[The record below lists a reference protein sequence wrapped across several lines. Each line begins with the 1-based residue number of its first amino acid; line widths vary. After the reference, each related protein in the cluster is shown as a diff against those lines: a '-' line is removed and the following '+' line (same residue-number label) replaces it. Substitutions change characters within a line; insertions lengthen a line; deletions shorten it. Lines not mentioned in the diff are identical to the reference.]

1 MFEVFYRFFVLGCM
15 SFGGPVAHIGYF
27 QREFVEKRHWIEE
40 ETFSTGLSLCQFL
53 PGPASSQLG
62 MYIGYHRAGYLGAL
76 AAFVGFTFP
85 SFALLTLAAVYSAK
99 LGDSSVLAL
108 LISAAKLLAVVVV
121 ADAIWTMAKKF
132 LTDAATAL
140 VCFASAAWILWQTGL
155 VAQLMPI
162 VIAGV
167 LGWVFIRKPESVAP
181 KAREGVNLTQTVSL
195 FGVFAALLVLPALA
209 SGSGLISVFNHFY
222 QAGSFVF
229 GGGHVVLPL
238 LQPLIG
244 DAVSGDALV
253 EGYAAA
259 QLVPG
264 PMFTIASYIGASMD
278 GIPPMLGS
286 VIATL
291 AIFLPGALLLFAALP
306 VWQAVMSHHKFA
318 GAVTLINAAVVG
330 LLVAAFYQPVWVS
343 AVHGIADIVA
353 VVVGFAVMR
362 KFNISVFWLLG
373 GMLAYVVVS
382 SMI

>member
-1 MFEVFYRFFVLGCM
+1 MLDVFIRFLVLGCM

-27 QREFVEKRHWIEE
+27 QREFVDKRKWIEE
-40 ETFSTGLSLCQFL
+40 EKFTMALSLCQFL

-62 MYIGYHRAGYLGAL
+62 MFIGYHRAGYLGAI

-85 SFALLTLAAVYSAK
+85 SFLLLTLAAIYSAK
-99 LGDSSVLAL
+99 LGDSTWLSI

-132 LTDAATAL
+132 ITNASTLA
-140 VCFASAAWILWQTGL
+140 VCVCSSGWILWQAGL
-155 VAQLMPI
+155 LAQLLPI
-162 VIAGV
+162 VVAGV
-167 LGWVFIRKPESVAP
+167 LGWIFIRKPHSQETSVN
-181 KAREGVNLTQTVSL
+181 KDQSLTQTFVL
-195 FGVFAALLVLPALA
+195 FGVFVALLVLPSLT
-209 SGSGLISVFNHFY
+209 STPLISMFNHFY

-278 GIPPMLGS
+278 GIHPVVGS
-286 VIATL
+286 LIATL

-306 VWQAVMSHHKFA
+306 VWQNVMNHNKFA
-318 GAVTLINAAVVG
+318 GSVVLINAAVVG
-330 LLVAAFYQPVWVS
+330 LLVAAFYQPVWMS
-343 AVHGIADIVA
+343 AVHGISDIIA
-353 VVVGFAVMR
+353 VVVGFVVLR
-362 KFNISVFWLLG
+362 KFNLSVFWLLA
-373 GMLAYVVVS
+373 GMLAYVVLNN
-382 SMI
+382 ML

>member
-1 MFEVFYRFFVLGCM
+1 MLDVFFRFLVLGCM

-27 QREFVEKRHWIEE
+27 QREFVDRRKWIEE
-40 ETFSTGLSLCQFL
+40 DKFTSALSLCQFL

-62 MYIGYHRAGYLGAL
+62 MFIGYHRAGYLGAI

-85 SFALLTLAAVYSAK
+85 SFALLTAAAVYATQ
-99 LGDSSVLAL
+99 LGDSTWFGL

-121 ADAIWTMAKKF
+121 ADAIWTMGRKF
-132 LTDAATAL
+132 ISDGVTFV
-140 VCFASAAWILWQTGL
+140 VCIGSAAWILWQTGL

-162 VIAGV
+162 VLAGV
-167 LGWVFIRKPESVAP
+167 LGWLFIRKPQPETETP
-181 KAREGVNLTQTVSL
+181 KPTGLRQTLVLFSL
-195 FGVFAALLVLPALA
+195 FGALLVLPAL
-209 SGSGLISVFNHFY
+209 SNTPLISMFNHFY

-264 PMFTIASYIGASMD
+264 PMFTIASYVGASMD
-278 GIPPMLGS
+278 GIHPVIGS
-286 VIATL
+286 IIATI

-306 VWQAVMSHHKFA
+306 VWQTVMGHPKFA
-318 GAVTLINAAVVG
+318 GSVVLINAAVVG

-343 AVHGIADIVA
+343 AVYGIGDIVA
-353 VVVGFAVMR
+353 VIVGFIVLR
-362 KFNISVFWLLG
+362 KFNLSVFWLLS
-373 GMLAYVVVS
+373 GMLAYVVIK
-382 SMI
+382 SML

>member
-1 MFEVFYRFFVLGCM
+1 MLEVFIRFLVLGCM

-27 QREFVEKRHWIEE
+27 QREFVDKRKWIEE
-40 ETFSTGLSLCQFL
+40 EKFTMALSLCQFL

-62 MYIGYHRAGYLGAL
+62 MFIGYHRAGYLGAI
-76 AAFVGFTFP
+76 AAFIGFTFP
-85 SFALLTLAAVYSAK
+85 SFLLLTLAAIYSAK
-99 LGDSSVLAL
+99 LGDATWLTI
-108 LISAAKLLAVVVV
+108 LITAAKLLAVVVV

-132 LTDAATAL
+132 ITNAATLA
-140 VCFASAAWILWQTGL
+140 VCAGSAGWILWQAGL
-155 VAQLMPI
+155 LAQLMPI

-167 LGWVFIRKPESVAP
+167 LGWIFIRKPQSQETSVS
-181 KAREGVNLTQTVSL
+181 KDQSLTQTFVL
-195 FGVFAALLVLPALA
+195 FGAFVALLVLPTLTSAP
-209 SGSGLISVFNHFY
+209 LISMFNHFY

-278 GIPPMLGS
+278 GIHPVVGS
-286 VIATL
+286 VIATV

-306 VWQAVMSHHKFA
+306 VWQNVMNHNKFA
-318 GAVTLINAAVVG
+318 GSVVLINAAVVG
-330 LLVAAFYQPVWVS
+330 LLVAAFYQPVWMS
-343 AVHGIADIVA
+343 AVHGVADIIA
-353 VVVGFAVMR
+353 VVVGFAVLR
-362 KFNISVFWLLG
+362 KFNLSVFWLLA
-373 GMLAYVVVS
+373 GMLAYVVTG
-382 SMI
+382 SMF